1 MSGAQV
7 YEAITAVAADLAS
20 VGVAKSMTNVAEGYD
35 YRSIDAL
42 MNRLAPVL
50 ATRKLCV
57 LPRVLER
64 TATERS
70 SLNNEVL
77 ISVTLKVAF
86 DLVSPADGSRHTI
99 EVYGE
104 ALDRGDKA
112 TAKALTAAYKT
123 AMLQTFC
130 VPLIGI
136 EDADVSSFKLK
147 KIRAATDQTMVE
159 PEPVQGWEQWSADI
173 TELVRSCETAE
184 ALERVQGSNRALLGR
199 LARERRE
206 IYAGLGTAFSERRQ
220 QVSPALSTAAPAK
233 NRGNGSRTRKAT
245 ARRTSKGSKVNGT
258 AAPLH

>member
-1 MSGAQV
+1 M
-7 YEAITAVAADLAS
+7 YEAINAVAGDLAS
-20 VGVAKSMTNVAEGYD
+20 VGVAKSMTNAADGYD
-35 YRSIDAL
+35 YRPIDAL
-42 MNRLAPVL
+42 MNRLGPVL

-57 LPRVLER
+57 LPRVLEHS
-64 TATERS
+64 ATERS

-130 VPLIGI
+130 VPVTGI
-136 EDADVSSFKLK
+136 DDADASAFKLK
-147 KIRAATDQTMVE
+147 KAVPATNQPIVE
-159 PEPVQGWEQWSADI
+159 PEPVQGWEQWSFDI
-173 TELVRSCETAE
+173 KELVSSCETAE
-184 ALERVQGSNRALLGR
+184 ALERVQGSNRALLRR
-199 LARERRE
+199 LARERPE
-206 IYAGLGTAFSERRQ
+206 LYAGIGTAFSERRQ
-220 QVSPALSTAAPAK
+220 QVIPMSPSAASAK
-233 NRGNGSRTRKAT
+233 KQGDAPRTRKAA
-245 ARRTSKGSKVNGT
+245 ARRTTKGTKVNGT